1 MIPFSVRLAYT
12 DHPCIHRSDAA
23 GLGQSLGPHGMNL
36 PHNVFPVESGGN
48 GLRVKGC
55 VCELRRG
62 EKEKVRKET
71 RCPRDLVQSRRSF
84 KEVTTVAR
92 DFNTNETEIQ
102 SGGR

>member
-1 MIPFSVRLAYT
+1 
-12 DHPCIHRSDAA
+12 
-23 GLGQSLGPHGMNL
+23 MNL
-36 PHNVFPVESGGN
+36 PHNVFPVESGEN
-48 GLRVKGC
+48 SLRVKGC
-55 VCELRRG
+55 VCSSRAQTQARG
-62 EKEKVRKET
+62 EGKGERKKT